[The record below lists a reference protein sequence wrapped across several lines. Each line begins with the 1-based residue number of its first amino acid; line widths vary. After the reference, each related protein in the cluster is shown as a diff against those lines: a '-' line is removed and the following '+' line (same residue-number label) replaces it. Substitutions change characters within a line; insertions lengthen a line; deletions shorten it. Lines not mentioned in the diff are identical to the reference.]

1 MQTSLSLR
9 ERKRTDTFRSI
20 HEAAAELVLDRG
32 LVNVTVDEI
41 VERAGVSQRT
51 FFNYFPTK
59 EDAVVGLRTPELTD
73 EMLQSFRTQVSSD
86 LLSSAVELLAA
97 VIRTALVPGDDP
109 VRRKE
114 LTAEY
119 PELRRRFMLRIAD
132 AERLALQVIED
143 QPESL
148 PNTEEAARALIALA
162 GAVIRFSY
170 QSQPGSVTSDDQATL
185 HHGIDTFR
193 EVLRTAL

>member
-32 LVNVTVDEI
+32 LINVTVDEI

-51 FFNYFPTK
+51 FFNYFLTK

-73 EMLQSFRTQVSSD
+73 EMLESFRTRVGAD

-109 VRRKE
+109 VRRKQ
-114 LTAEY
+114 LTTDY
-119 PELRRRFMLRIAD
+119 PELRKRFMLRIAD

-148 PNTEEAARALIALA
+148 PNTPEAARALITLA

-170 QSQPGSVTSDDQATL
+170 QSQPGSVTADDQATL
-185 HHGIDTFR
+185 HQGIETFR
-193 EVLRTAL
+193 EVLRNAL

>member
-1 MQTSLSLR
+1 MQTSGSLR

-20 HEAAAELVLDRG
+20 HEIAAELVLERG
-32 LVNVTVDEI
+32 LAHVTVDEI

-51 FFNYFPTK
+51 FFNYFLTK
-59 EDAVVGLRTPELTD
+59 EDAVVGLRTPELTE
-73 EMLQSFRTQVSSD
+73 EMLAAFRGRVGSD

-109 VRRKE
+109 VRRKH
-114 LTAEY
+114 LTGEY
-119 PELRRRFMLRIAD
+119 PELRRRFMMRIAD
-132 AERLALQVIED
+132 AERLALQVIEE

-148 PNTEEAARALIALA
+148 PDTPEAARALIALA

-170 QSQPGSVTSDDQATL
+170 QSQPGSVTADDQATL

-193 EVLRTAL
+193 KVLRSSL

>member
-9 ERKRTDTFRSI
+9 ERKRTDTLRSI
-20 HEAAAELVLDRG
+20 HEAAAELVRDRG

-51 FFNYFPTK
+51 FFNYYATK

-73 EMLQSFRTQVSSD
+73 EMLQSFRSQVGAD

-114 LTAEY
+114 LTGEH
-119 PELRRRFMLRIAD
+119 PELRKRFMLRIAD

-148 PNTEEAARALIALA
+148 PNTEEAARALITLA

-170 QSQPGSVTSDDQATL
+170 QSQPGSVTADDQAML
-185 HHGIDTFR
+185 HHGIETFR
-193 EVLRTAL
+193 EVLRNAL

>member
-20 HEAAAELVLDRG
+20 HDAASQLVLDRG

-73 EMLQSFRTQVSSD
+73 DMLESFRTQVGSD

-97 VIRTALVPGDDP
+97 VIRTALIPGDDP
-109 VRRKE
+109 VRRKQ
-114 LTAEY
+114 LTTEY

-148 PNTEEAARALIALA
+148 PNTEEAARVLVALA
-162 GAVIRFSY
+162 GAVLRFTY
-170 QSQPGSVTSDDQATL
+170 QSQPGSVTSDDQDTL
-185 HHGIDTFR
+185 HRGIDTFR
-193 EVLRTAL
+193 KVLRNAL